1 MLSTDSGQRTLADG
15 GRFKGGKS
23 LVVQAVED
31 VELIAYHSCQPM
43 GRGLCSKSRAAGA
56 PRASR
61 GLVLPRE
68 AWTRKTSPAFFATC
82 GDRHSARGTGA
93 A

>member
-1 MLSTDSGQRTLADG
+1 M
-15 GRFKGGKS
+15 
-23 LVVQAVED
+23 VQFVED
-31 VELIAYHSCQPM
+31 IELIAYHSCQPM

-68 AWTRKTSPAFFATC
+68 AWTRKTSPFFATC
-82 GDRHSARGTGA
+82 IIARPCAHPPRMRHGA
-93 A
+93 LRVRPAVC

>member
-23 LVVQAVED
+23 LMVQAVED
-31 VELIAYHSCQPM
+31 IELIAYHSCQPM

-68 AWTRKTSPAFFATC
+68 A
-82 GDRHSARGTGA
+82 RHARPKNFGTLGSAQWEVGPSKK
-93 A
+93 

>member
-1 MLSTDSGQRTLADG
+1 M
-15 GRFKGGKS
+15 
-23 LVVQAVED
+23 VQAVED

-68 AWTRKTSPAFFATC
+68 AWTRKTSPFFATC
-82 GDRHSARGTGA
+82 DTMDTLTSPTTLRAIGPRGRSMRIA
-93 A
+93 

>member
-1 MLSTDSGQRTLADG
+1 M
-15 GRFKGGKS
+15 
-23 LVVQAVED
+23 VQAVED

-68 AWTRKTSPAFFATC
+68 AWTRKTSPFYATC
-82 GDRHSARGTGA
+82 NCKRNGGGHEQPQADYMVKFTPHT
-93 A
+93 